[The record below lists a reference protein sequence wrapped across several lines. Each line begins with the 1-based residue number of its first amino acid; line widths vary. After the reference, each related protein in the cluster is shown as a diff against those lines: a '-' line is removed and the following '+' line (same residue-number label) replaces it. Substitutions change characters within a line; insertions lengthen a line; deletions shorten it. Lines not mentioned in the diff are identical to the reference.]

1 MLPAM
6 WDSGEL
12 DGLTVSLH
20 TFRALSVHVTD
31 FSKMDW
37 RNFFQFCDS
46 SWALDGSG
54 SEYKANTRRIPKE
67 LFCDLGLSGALS
79 AFTGI
84 GVRDGNY
91 HRCDC
96 FLHNVLLYDFLMSVL
111 VCFDI

>member
-20 TFRALSVHVTD
+20 TFRAPSVHVTD
-31 FSKMDW
+31 FSKIDW

-54 SEYKANTRRIPKE
+54 SEYKANPQGVILR
-67 LFCDLGLSGALS
+67 FGLERSFACIYWNWS
-79 AFTGI
+79 
-84 GVRDGNY
+84 
-91 HRCDC
+91 
-96 FLHNVLLYDFLMSVL
+96 
-111 VCFDI
+111 